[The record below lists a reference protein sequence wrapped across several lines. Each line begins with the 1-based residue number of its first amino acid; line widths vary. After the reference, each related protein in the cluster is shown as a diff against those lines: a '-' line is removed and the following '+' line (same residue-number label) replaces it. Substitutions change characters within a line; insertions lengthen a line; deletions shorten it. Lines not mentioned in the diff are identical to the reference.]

1 VNADQTLAAGGTSRT
16 LVRIDPKEVLPSRW
30 STVDYDDLR
39 GADFDRLKSS
49 VEHTGGNV
57 QPIKVRPTGTG
68 AGHRA
73 DREPTGTQP
82 YEIVFGYSRLQACQW
97 LGLPVLAIVEDL
109 SELQA
114 AEQFAVEFW
123 SDLRW
128 RPWRMSRFVERV
140 LDGGLYPSMRRAAG
154 SFGMDLADILMLS
167 QMATWPEPLRRALRH
182 VELTRAHAKRIARF
196 ERETLVG
203 FTDEGLPAKKRTAAM
218 VLRRLEQIGG
228 QA

>member
-1 VNADQTLAAGGTSRT
+1 MNADQTLAADGTSRT

-30 STVDYDDLR
+30 SAVDYDDLR

-49 VEHTGGNV
+49 VQHTGGNV

-68 AGHRA
+68 ASHGARG
-73 DREPTGTQP
+73 EPAAAQT
-82 YEIVFGYSRLQACQW
+82 YEIVFGYSRLQACHW

-123 SDLRW
+123 SDSRW
-128 RPWRMSRFVERV
+128 RPWRMSRFVQRV
-140 LDGGLYPSMRRAAG
+140 LGGGLYPSMRRAAG
-154 SFGMDLADILMLS
+154 SFGMDLADILMLG

-182 VELTRAHAKRIARF
+182 VELTRAHAKRIGRF
-196 ERETLVG
+196 DRETLDG
-203 FTDEGLPAKKRTAAM
+203 FTEEGLPTKKRTAAM
-218 VLRRLEQIGG
+218 VLRQLEQIGR